1 MNPIKLCPKPNNLC
15 KIKMLGNHFS
25 NMFMNKNY
33 AMPMCLAQNIQALQN
48 DFSLNLALQTK
59 KLLDFI
65 NNRVNSKFITD
76 D

>member
-1 MNPIKLCPKPNNLC
+1 
-15 KIKMLGNHFS
+15 
-25 NMFMNKNY
+25 
-33 AMPMCLAQNIQALQN
+33 MPLYLAQNIHALQN
-48 DFSLNLALQTK
+48 DFPLNLALHTK